1 MEHEKERPCEIEKY
15 RKKSLQ
21 RKEEKH
27 EKEIWLSGNGSD
39 LCSGRCSLDDPPRYS
54 EARKKLSRKLGAALF
69 NESVSRSEA
78 VLSNGD
84 IIKP

>member
-1 MEHEKERPCEIEKY
+1 MRHA
-15 RKKSLQ
+15 
-21 RKEEKH
+21 
-27 EKEIWLSGNGSD
+27 LSRAEAYAV
-39 LCSGRCSLDDPPRYS
+39 LADDPPRYS

-78 VLSNGD
+78 VLSNGN